1 MFLLMYAATSRFA
14 NWCFAWRR
22 DCHRRQPLKFG
33 LRKRHVRFTP
43 KNGLRWS
50 DRPSPVRAK
59 RGHPE
64 QLLNFPRLFQTTFKL
79 CDTVCFRDMTEKA
92 GGVLISDGRS
102 SVRLSRAGPPNE
114 LGYPTIIDV
123 RAGPFQGSVLDK
135 TVGVGGFREQLAIL
149 YESLKGDA
157 KLGSYDGFVELA
169 ITGNGS
175 GGMEVRVKA
184 VGDHTTPIQLTFA
197 IYIDQSYLPAIIE
210 QIDIE
215 FPPPY
220 RTAV

>member
-1 MFLLMYAATSRFA
+1 
-14 NWCFAWRR
+14 
-22 DCHRRQPLKFG
+22 
-33 LRKRHVRFTP
+33 
-43 KNGLRWS
+43 
-50 DRPSPVRAK
+50 
-59 RGHPE
+59 
-64 QLLNFPRLFQTTFKL
+64 
-79 CDTVCFRDMTEKA
+79 MTEKA

-123 RAGPFQGSVLDK
+123 RAGPFQGSVLDE
-135 TVGVGGFREQLAIL
+135 TVGVGGFREHLATL

-157 KLGSYDGFVELA
+157 KLGSYDGFVELV

-184 VGDHTTPIQLTFA
+184 VGDHATPIQLTFA